1 MMKTDVTLDA
11 VGIFCPMP
19 IIKTAK
25 ALKEMASGQVL
36 EVVADDAGIKQDMP
50 EWCRSTGN
58 EFLGL
63 EERDDEYHVFVR
75 KK

>member
-1 MMKTDVTLDA
+1 MKADVTLDA
-11 VGIFCPMP
+11 IGIFCPMP
-19 IIKTAK
+19 IVKTAK
-25 ALKEMASGQVL
+25 ALKEMTSGQVL

-63 EERDDEYHVFVR
+63 EERDDEYHMFVR